1 MPSVGSPGEEVSSR
15 IEDCTAMAVGSAGPL
30 QGKVALVTGA
40 GSGLGQACA
49 VALASDGARIVITEL
64 PDRLDRTVETM
75 SAVEGIGGEIT
86 AVPLDVRD
94 LGMIDAAVASTVE
107 WGGRLDIL
115 VNNAGVNIRKMALDV
130 TESDWDTVLDINLKG
145 VFFVAQAAGR
155 QMKAQSPQ
163 GGCIINMASI
173 MGLVGYFQRAA
184 YCSSKAGVVNLTRVL
199 AFEWAEYGIRVN
211 AVCPTF
217 VDTPLTKPLFQDD
230 FFRNDVLRRTP
241 MGRLATPVEVAA
253 AVVFLAGPGASF
265 VQGHAL
271 TVDGGWTA
279 V

>member
-1 MPSVGSPGEEVSSR
+1 
-15 IEDCTAMAVGSAGPL
+15 MAVGSAGPL

-86 AVPLDVRD
+86 AVPLDV
-94 LGMIDAAVASTVE
+94 
-107 WGGRLDIL
+107 
-115 VNNAGVNIRKMALDV
+115 
-130 TESDWDTVLDINLKG
+130 
-145 VFFVAQAAGR
+145 
-155 QMKAQSPQ
+155 
-163 GGCIINMASI
+163 
-173 MGLVGYFQRAA
+173 
-184 YCSSKAGVVNLTRVL
+184 
-199 AFEWAEYGIRVN
+199 
-211 AVCPTF
+211 
-217 VDTPLTKPLFQDD
+217 
-230 FFRNDVLRRTP
+230 LRRTP